1 MYHAVTCLA
10 TQQDA
15 YILRYLG
22 EKVCSHVLPWSV
34 SLINA
39 SAGHAGDLS
48 SRCWR
53 ICLCAVKYDYA
64 LCLIK

>member
-1 MYHAVTCLA
+1 MYHAVTCPA

-39 SAGHAGDLS
+39 SAGHALETCPAGAGES
-48 SRCWR
+48 
-53 ICLCAVKYDYA
+53 VYA
-64 LCLIK
+64 Q

>member
-1 MYHAVTCLA
+1 MYHAVTCPA

-39 SAGHAGDLS
+39 SAGHALETCPADAGET
-48 SRCWR
+48 
-53 ICLCAVKYDYA
+53 
-64 LCLIK
+64 